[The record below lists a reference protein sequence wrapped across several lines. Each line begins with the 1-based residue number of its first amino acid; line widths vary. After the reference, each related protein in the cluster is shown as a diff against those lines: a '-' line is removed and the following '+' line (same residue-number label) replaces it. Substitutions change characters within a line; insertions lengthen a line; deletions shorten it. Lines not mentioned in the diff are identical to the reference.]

1 MLLKNIDALIFQR
14 SRSKW
19 LKEGDSNVRFFHN
32 CISARKRS
40 NRLLTLKTAN
50 GWVEGPIPI
59 RREVVSFFKNHFGNE
74 EWHRPN
80 LDGIVF
86 PQLSDAEVGDLTAS
100 FTMEEIT
107 VVVKK
112 SDGSKSPEPDGFNF
126 AFFKEFWNLLKGE
139 VLTARLAKVIGGL
152 IPNTQSAFIKGRQLV
167 DSVVVVNEIIDY
179 AKKSKKECMVL
190 KVDFEK
196 AYDSVDWGFL
206 DYMLERFGFGDK
218 WRAWMKA
225 CVCSGNMSVLVN
237 GSPTEE
243 ICIKRGLKQGD
254 PLAPFL
260 FMRTA
265 VDRGRFKPFL
275 VGRSGFSVSIL

>member
-1 MLLKNIDALIFQR
+1 LDLDLKSEVLGLDDLEVEGRKKLFEELWMLLKNIDALIFQR

-19 LKEGDSNVRFFHN
+19 LKEGDSNVWFFHN

-139 VLTARLAKVIGGL
+139 VHIIFDQFHGNSSL
-152 IPNTQSAFIKGRQLV
+152 PKGFFFPY
-167 DSVVVVNEIIDY
+167 SH
-179 AKKSKKECMVL
+179 S
-190 KVDFEK
+190 
-196 AYDSVDWGFL
+196 
-206 DYMLERFGFGDK
+206 
-218 WRAWMKA
+218 
-225 CVCSGNMSVLVN
+225 
-237 GSPTEE
+237 
-243 ICIKRGLKQGD
+243 
-254 PLAPFL
+254 
-260 FMRTA
+260 
-265 VDRGRFKPFL
+265 
-275 VGRSGFSVSIL
+275 